1 MNNSLADILKGRKV
15 LFITTKNI
23 DYIRNVQEIGIIKE
37 NVELSYEIYSNQKS
51 YWKRIID
58 VWMQLVQFNI
68 DNIDVIYIG
77 FAPQLVLPL
86 FYKKFRRKFII
97 IDFFISV
104 YDTLVNDRKKFKA
117 GGFIAKFCHFI
128 DVKTLKKADHVIT
141 DTKADTKY
149 FAEEFESDENKFE
162 TLYMKAD
169 SSIYY
174 PRVQNKRADLQ
185 NKFVVLYFGSILPLQ
200 GVDVVLDTV
209 KLLKEKNEIFFQII
223 GPISNK
229 YSKPVQD
236 NVEYI
241 DWLSQEEL
249 AGYIANADLCLAGHF
264 NGEIDKARRTI
275 PGKAFIYSEMERPMI
290 LGDNEA
296 NKELFKEDAKVMY
309 VKMGNSIDLKNA
321 IIYIQVK
328 YQKGEE

>member
-1 MNNSLADILKGRKV
+1 MNNGLTDILKGRKV

-37 NVELSYEIYSNQKS
+37 NAELSYEIYSNQKS
-51 YWKRIID
+51 YLKRIID
-58 VWMQLVQFNI
+58 VWMQLLQYNI
-68 DNIDVIYIG
+68 DNVDVIYIG

-117 GGFIAKFCHFI
+117 DGFIAKFCHFI

-174 PRVQNKRADLQ
+174 PRAQNKRADLQ

-200 GVDVVLDTV
+200 GVDVVLDTI

-223 GPISNK
+223 GPISDK

-275 PGKAFIYSEMERPMI
+275 PGKAFIYRNMEKPMVC
-290 LGDNEA
+290 GDNAA
-296 NKELFKEDAKVMY
+296 NHELFEDSGEVIFTP
-309 VKMGNSIDLKNA
+309 MGSSEELRKA
-321 IIYIQVK
+321 ILRAF
-328 YQKGEE
+328 EA